1 MKSNSVY
8 VDAAKVCLTILLLSI
23 VEYIA
28 LGIFLSFSLDILI
41 GVTYGTLFTCASFFY
56 LAYSVKKSLDKDP
69 SGAKAQM
76 AVSAS
81 ARLVLTAI
89 MVIIAAKIEIIHFWA
104 AIIPLVSQRIAVHI
118 VSFISSHNKG
128 SEQS

>member
-8 VDAAKVCLTILLLSI
+8 MDAARVCIVILLLSI
-23 VEYIA
+23 IEYIA
-28 LGIFLSFSLDILI
+28 FGIFLSFRLDILI
-41 GVTYGTLFTCASFFY
+41 GVAYGSIFTCASFFY

-89 MVIIAAKIEIIHFWA
+89 MVIIAAKIDIIHFWA
-104 AIIPLVSQRIAVHI
+104 AIIPLVLQRIAVHI
-118 VSFISSHNKG
+118 VSFISSRNKG
-128 SEQS
+128 SEHS